1 MGRRVALRAEIFRGA
16 DEPAPEKLCPPA
28 VDGHAGHKWI
38 LRIDEPTREIE
49 ARGLGSRGRERMQH
63 GGCAWLHRLA
73 GIEKIS
79 ARQDGG
85 GAWLSELAHHE
96 CSRAGYRGDRRGEP
110 DFFLPQRRDRC
121 VRGEMIR
128 VQGLGLCRGALGRSD
143 GESGGDSGG
152 NRGAADPARQC

>member
-1 MGRRVALRAEIFRGA
+1 MGRRVALRPEILRCA
-16 DEPAPEKLCPPA
+16 DEPATEKLGPPA
-28 VDGHAGHKWI
+28 VDGHAGHERI

-49 ARGLGSRGRERMQH
+49 AGGPGSRGREWMQN
-63 GGCAWLHRLA
+63 GGCARLHRFA
-73 GIEKIS
+73 GIEKVS
-79 ARQDGG
+79 ARHDGG
-85 GAWLSELAHHE
+85 SAGLSELAHHE
-96 CSRAGYRGDRRGEP
+96 CARAGYGGDCRGEP
-110 DFFLPQRRDRC
+110 DFFLSQRGDRG